1 MGWVVITGES
11 DIGAVRPRE
20 IDGQFVQ
27 WVIRFIIDA
36 KVLVKRGREEER
48 KDKRC
53 ENRFFKFSFFFLGPR
68 NENFL
73 VFVGVFGWKESERG
87 KKIFIFIYFYYLK
100 FFYLKYDVAFFLNTS
115 IYYILLFIIF
125 LSISVPTMHTVYHI
139 CIFH

>member
-1 MGWVVITGES
+1 MR
-11 DIGAVRPRE
+11 IG
-20 IDGQFVQ
+20 
-27 WVIRFIIDA
+27 
-36 KVLVKRGREEER
+36 
-48 KDKRC
+48 
-53 ENRFFKFSFFFLGPR
+53 FSNSVFFFGPR

-125 LSISVPTMHTVYHI
+125 LSRNLFKCANNAHRLPYMYFPLVS
-139 CIFH
+139 